1 MSRLAVPSRL
11 TLAALA
17 SLTLAACTPAQQPT
31 RSEQAQYDACRRHAD
46 LVTTR
51 QNRDILSQNDPIS
64 SPYAGD
70 STLQGTMNTLSVQH
84 ERQDLL
90 DDCLNH
96 LDTQPSNPGTVSAYP
111 AATTSAAPVT
121 APPAD
126 LAGPNTSDLARPPVL
141 PAN

>member
-1 MSRLAVPSRL
+1 MSRLAVPSCL

-64 SPYAGD
+64 SPYGGD
-70 STLQGTMNTLSVQH
+70 STLQGTTDTLSIQH

-90 DDCLNH
+90 DECLNH
-96 LDTQPSNPGTVSAYP
+96 LDSQPPNAGTISAYP
-111 AATTSAAPVT
+111 AAAKPAPAVA